1 MSTHSSVV
9 HFVGGGLVAKSCA
22 TLVIPRTVVRQ
33 APLSMGFPSQE
44 YWSGLPCPLP
54 GDLPD
59 PEIKPPSPAFAGGFF
74 TAEPSG
80 KLIRTT
86 LGFADDEPLHQADWG
101 LIQPHGPFQPL
112 SCLSDPLLA
121 GQPGCGYVAKHPHP
135 GGTSRGLVRA
145 SPAFSHSQEQ
155 APVFVSCS
163 ASHCLWRAC
172 PGATPD

>member
-1 MSTHSSVV
+1 MYCSPPGSSV
-9 HFVGGGLVAKSCA
+9 HGISQPRILEWVAMSSSRGSSGPRDQTPVSCICRWILYRRA
-22 TLVIPRTVVRQ
+22 IREADQ
-33 APLSMGFPSQE
+33 
-44 YWSGLPCPLP
+44 
-54 GDLPD
+54 D
-59 PEIKPPSPAFAGGFF
+59 P
-74 TAEPSG
+74 
-80 KLIRTT
+80 